1 MLDSIWDA
9 VGQFWLTMVIP
20 TGTSWTSFVKSLWAL
35 TGGMFPTYNRTLVN
49 YIKIMLRCVIYTY
62 LYIKCNLIS
71 SYQISSRA
79 FYCRN
84 AGKESEDRLP
94 WIAPEDCEDSDIDLD
109 NRDYDEDDDD
119 DVLDPDYNSI
129 DTEEEDDINSPSTS
143 TVRVRKGWSTKF
155 FIELYKI
162 STIQVL
168 SILVCFNR
176 I

>member
-1 MLDSIWDA
+1 MCD
-9 VGQFWLTMVIP
+9 
-20 TGTSWTSFVKSLWAL
+20 
-35 TGGMFPTYNRTLVN
+35 
-49 YIKIMLRCVIYTY
+49 YTY
-62 LYIKCNLIS
+62 FYMKYNLIF

-79 FYCRN
+79 FYCHN
-84 AGKESEDRLP
+84 AGNESEDRLP

-109 NRDYDEDDDD
+109 TRDYDED

-143 TVRVRKGWSTKF
+143 TVRVRKGWSIKF
-155 FIELYKI
+155 LIELYKL
-162 STIQVL
+162 STTHVL

>member
-1 MLDSIWDA
+1 
-9 VGQFWLTMVIP
+9 
-20 TGTSWTSFVKSLWAL
+20 
-35 TGGMFPTYNRTLVN
+35 
-49 YIKIMLRCVIYTY
+49 MLRCVICTY
-62 LYIKCNLIS
+62 FYMKYNLIF

-84 AGKESEDRLP
+84 DGNESEDRLP

-109 NRDYDEDDDD
+109 TRDYDEDDDD

-129 DTEEEDDINSPSTS
+129 DTEEEDDINSSSTS
-143 TVRVRKGWSTKF
+143 SVRVRKGWSTKF
-155 FIELYKI
+155 LIELHKL
-162 STIQVL
+162 STTQVL